1 MSLYPPDVEDDL
13 AYEPVRGR
21 ARVLLTS
28 ALWPLFVGY
37 AGVVSVLALVIATAT
52 RAHLTTAGVL
62 TAAMP
67 GWLATYQVPLTLGGH
82 GFGALPLLPTLA
94 MMLLIA
100 RVAGNAADRLAV
112 VAVRETVPILVAI
125 TATHAT
131 AGLVLA
137 EVTSNASGLAGF
149 FVPAVVSGVAATLGL
164 AARGCFHDLLG
175 RFDDLVTR
183 GLRAGLLGLVALL
196 GAGALLVAFGLVTS
210 WTTTERMFDLPGIGD
225 GVGMFLLSTAYLPN
239 AVVAGTSFAV
249 GPGVS
254 IGHLSATPLHFTNGP
269 LPRVPL
275 LAAFPESGAAWWP
288 VVFLLPLGV
297 GALVGWVLRDAC
309 EDPIARLRAVGGA
322 AAVVALGCAGLGI
335 AAGGRL
341 AEGPFTP
348 LSVHPWSLGIAVLLW
363 IALPAAT
370 VAWWT
375 GPRLV
380 LAPSRSLLDD
390 AIEAEAAAGDEA
402 DEDEDVQTQPAAE
415 AEEPGEDPEPDEDQ
429 EPEAKAGDDEPEEP
443 AQDGPD
449 AEDPELNT

>member
-13 AYEPVRGR
+13 ACEPVRGR

-28 ALWPLFVGY
+28 ALWPLFLGY

-82 GFGALPLLPTLA
+82 RFGALPLLPTVA
-94 MMLLIA
+94 IMLLIA
-100 RVAGNAADRLAV
+100 RVAGNAADRLTV
-112 VAVRETVPILVAI
+112 VTVRETVPILVAI
-125 TATHAT
+125 TSTHAT

-149 FVPAVVSGVAATLGL
+149 FVPAAVSGVAAILGL
-164 AARGCFHDLLG
+164 AARGCFHDLFG

-196 GAGALLVAFGLVTS
+196 GAGALLFAFGLVTS
-210 WTTTERMFDLPGIGD
+210 WTATERMFDLPGIGD
-225 GVGMFLLSTAYLPN
+225 GVGMFLLSAAYLPN
-239 AVVAGTSFAV
+239 AVVAGTAFVV

-254 IGHLSATPLHFTNGP
+254 IGHLSVTPLHFTNGP

-275 LAAFPESGAAWWP
+275 LAALPESGAAWWP

-322 AAVVALGCAGLGI
+322 AAVVALGCAVLGI
-335 AAGGRL
+335 GAGGRL
-341 AEGPFTP
+341 AEGAFTP
-348 LSVHPWSLGIAVLLW
+348 LSVHPWSLGIGVLLW

-390 AIEAEAAAGDEA
+390 AIEAEAAAGEEPEEEPEKAEPDAEA
-402 DEDEDVQTQPAAE
+402 AAE
-415 AEEPGEDPEPDEDQ
+415 EEPEEDPEPDEDQ
-429 EPEAKAGDDEPEEP
+429 EPEAKAGEESV
-443 AQDGPD
+443 QDGPD
-449 AEDPELNT
+449 AEDPEVNT